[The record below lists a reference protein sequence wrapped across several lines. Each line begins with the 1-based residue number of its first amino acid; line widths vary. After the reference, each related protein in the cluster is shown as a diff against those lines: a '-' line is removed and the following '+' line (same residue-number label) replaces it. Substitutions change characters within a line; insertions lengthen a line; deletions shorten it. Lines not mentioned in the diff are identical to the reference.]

1 MQKLKKK
8 IFPLVCVVMKI
19 KQYYIYTSKQT
30 FEKHVDF
37 LLRSVKDF
45 HRYMT
50 NKTKPHDIAPQEY
63 WKTT

>member
-1 MQKLKKK
+1 M
-8 IFPLVCVVMKI
+8 VMKI
-19 KQYYIYTSKQT
+19 KQYHIYTSKQT

-45 HRYMT
+45 NRNMT